1 MLADIQD
8 KQDQLSNQPSAE
20 EATGSISLLDLAEIL
35 DQHKIWVETGGESG
49 VKADLCGVN
58 LSHSDLTGVNLEGAF
73 IQRANLIGADL
84 SMANLRGA
92 SLVQADLRE
101 KQLALVNQQARF
113 HFFGLHGIQNFVE
126 WHGDHF
132 DVGLEKL

>member
-8 KQDQLSNQPSAE
+8 KQNQLSNQPSAE

-58 LSHSDLTGVNLEGAF
+58 LSHSDLTGVNLEGA
-73 IQRANLIGADL
+73 L
-84 SMANLRGA
+84 S
-92 SLVQADLRE
+92 S
-101 KQLALVNQQARF
+101 AR
-113 HFFGLHGIQNFVE
+113 I
-126 WHGDHF
+126 
-132 DVGLEKL
+132 